1 MKKMILMSVMTMFL
15 SVFMVA
21 ACGGSKD
28 KDDPTPQQN
37 EMEKKLIGEWKEV
50 SNTIYDSKGNI
61 VENIKRDCQ
70 FIGFSDNNVYY
81 IFIYLTPNCER
92 KDEAKYVVNGTYKRN
107 NYSLHYSIKNIEKK
121 IDFELDATII
131 KLTDNELEVEVILT
145 DEYRKYLNI
154 PSNII
159 KGLTKYIRV
168 K

>member
-15 SVFMVA
+15 SVFMVV
-21 ACGGSKD
+21 ACGSKD

-61 VENIKRDCQ
+61 VENKKRDCQ

-81 IFIYLTPNCER
+81 IFTYLTPNCER

-121 IDFELDATII
+121 IDFELD
-131 KLTDNELEVEVILT
+131 DNELEVEVILT

-159 KGLTKYIRV
+159 KGITKYIRV